1 MQDAANLRGD
11 EPNVPRSIEPAPT
24 STAAFVGCAPIGPT
38 DRAMVVRSWSEY
50 AGIFGGLDA
59 RGLLGYAASHFFDN
73 GGERALIVRLAAEE
87 TDTAWR
93 PTDPAFLAAVNADGS
108 GAGGVLLLD
117 QAEPFNLLA
126 VPGASDPT
134 LIAWLQSFCRER
146 GSFLIADCDPTAG
159 VADLPASSVTGPDS
173 MNSALYFPWVMA
185 PDPLD
190 KFCPRAF
197 PPSGFVVGIY
207 ARTDASRGVWV
218 SPAGTLANIA
228 GAVAL
233 PVTLDDAQAGQLTSR
248 GVNSIR
254 AFEGLGIVVW
264 GARTLAGDDFQQS
277 EWK

>member
-1 MQDAANLRGD
+1 M
-11 EPNVPRSIEPAPT
+11 
-24 STAAFVGCAPIGPT
+24 
-38 DRAMVVRSWSEY
+38 
-50 AGIFGGLDA
+50 
-59 RGLLGYAASHFFDN
+59 
-73 GGERALIVRLAAEE
+73 
-87 TDTAWR
+87 
-93 PTDPAFLAAVNADGS
+93 
-108 GAGGVLLLD
+108 
-117 QAEPFNLLA
+117 
-126 VPGASDPT
+126 
-134 LIAWLQSFCRER
+134 
-146 GSFLIADCDPTAG
+146 
-159 VADLPASSVTGPDS
+159 TGPDS

-190 KFCPRAF
+190 EFRPRAF

-264 GARTLAGDDFQQS
+264 GARTLAGDDSQQS
-277 EWK
+277 EWKYIAVRRLTLFIERSIFRGTKWAAFEPNAEPLWVKLRASIATFMQGLFAQGALQGATPRDAYLVQCDATTTTQADIDAGVVNIEVGFAPAQPGGVHHH